1 MNNLSN
7 LKSLLG
13 DCIGSG
19 DDLLVHSSLRA
30 LGSLPG
36 GADAV
41 LDLLLDLVGAS
52 GTLVM
57 MAATT
62 SFASTQHFDLLN
74 SPSETGT
81 LTEVMRR
88 RRPGARS
95 FVPMTSFVA
104 SGAREAGYLEKFDSY
119 LDRTSPFSR
128 LLEYSGKVLLLGVGF
143 DRCTLYH
150 LAEERFQVP
159 YNTFKTFHG
168 IGIDAN
174 FVAGPISQT
183 YFVRKNLGLV
193 KYPDRVSRFFAED
206 NTRCF
211 SADLGLRRIHAF
223 KAAAYDEFISSRLA
237 EDYLCLIRSE

>member
-1 MNNLSN
+1 M
-7 LKSLLG
+7 
-13 DCIGSG
+13 
-19 DDLLVHSSLRA
+19 VHSSLKS
-30 LGSLPG
+30 LGYIPG

-41 LDLLLDLVGAS
+41 LDLLQDLVGTS

-57 MAATT
+57 MTATT
-62 SFASTQHFDLLN
+62 SFSYTKHFDLIN

-81 LTEVMRR
+81 MPEVMRR
-88 RRPGARS
+88 RRPRARS

-104 SGAREAGYLEKFDSY
+104 CGAREAGYLEKFDSY

-128 LLEYSGKVLLLGVGF
+128 LLENSGKVLLLGVGF

-168 IGIDAN
+168 TGIDAN
-174 FVAGPISQT
+174 SVGGPISQT
-183 YFVRKNLGLV
+183 YFVRKDLDLV
-193 KYPDRVSRFFAED
+193 KDPDRVSRFFAED

-211 SADLGLRRIHAF
+211 SADFGLRRIHAF
-223 KAAAYDEFISSRLA
+223 KAAAYDEFMSSRLA
-237 EDYLCLIRSE
+237 DDNLCLIRSE